1 MRPLL
6 ILVMLL
12 GLGACA
18 GTDGTSVPATGVGE
32 NVAKAGASEIR
43 SAYEDYWVQLVDA
56 LDPPD
61 PRHEGLLG
69 RVAGDERQRARQL
82 VLLRKRA
89 GEAVRGRYEH
99 DVDLGE
105 HDDDRA
111 SLTDCLTLRTTV
123 VDAGSGKRIRGD
135 VPGPHPVA
143 VELEH
148 RDDTWRVT
156 RISSASHACPRPP
169 SGASQGATEQDE
181 K

>member
-6 ILVMLL
+6 ILVLLL

-18 GTDGTSVPATGVGE
+18 GTDGTPLPATGADE
-32 NVAKAGASEIR
+32 SAAADRAPEIR

-61 PRHEGLLG
+61 PRHGGLLE

-89 GEAVRGRYEH
+89 GEAVQGRYEH
-99 DVDLGE
+99 DVELGK

-123 VDAGSGKRIRGD
+123 VSADSGKRIRRD

-143 VELEH
+143 VELAH

-156 RISSASHACPRPP
+156 RISAASHACPRPP
-169 SGASQGATEQDE
+169 AGASQGATDQDE